1 LLPGDR
7 IIRRIPV
14 VGSFLAGSIVGIVG
28 IPIRMTGPLEHPD
41 VTYLAPKDVGA
52 ELLRIPVRILGLPLE
67 AIRLFTPNVP
77 ELEWK

>member
-1 LLPGDR
+1 
-7 IIRRIPV
+7 
-14 VGSFLAGSIVGIVG
+14 
-28 IPIRMTGPLEHPD
+28 MTGSLEHPD
-41 VTYLAPKDVGA
+41 VTYLSPADVGA